1 MVAKASAGSIPEEG
15 AVIAGADPSGQRR
28 RAGPKPDDDAVGE
41 GGPHD
46 GIEHHPSRGGEHGRC
61 VVAQGLEHDV

>member
-1 MVAKASAGSIPEEG
+1 MIAGS
-15 AVIAGADPSGQRR
+15 DPSGQRR

-46 GIEHHPSRGGEHGRC
+46 GIEHHPSGGGEHGWR